1 MSNVLTP
8 NAKKQHISPK
18 IHKENTTERISVNSV
33 AILPRF
39 TDRCV
44 QTVVKQIPS
53 YIDTK
58 DFTNKYIWWINRIF
72 EIMFELMFS

>member
-8 NAKKQHISPK
+8 NAKKQHISHK

-33 AILPRF
+33 AILQRF
-39 TDRCV
+39 ADRCV
-44 QTVVKQIPS
+44 QTVVKQISS

-58 DFTNKYIWWINRIF
+58 DFTNKYIYDGLIAS
-72 EIMFELMFS
+72 LK

>member
-33 AILPRF
+33 AILQRF
-39 TDRCV
+39 ADRCV

-58 DFTNKYIWWINRIF
+58 DFTNQYIYDGLIAS
-72 EIMFELMFS
+72 LK

>member
-18 IHKENTTERISVNSV
+18 RHKENITERISVNSV

-39 TDRCV
+39 ADRCV

-58 DFTNKYIWWINRIF
+58 DFTNKYIYDGLIAS
-72 EIMFELMFS
+72 LK